1 MNRPSSRKQ
10 TIACWLAVMLMA
22 ALLPIPV
29 GTSVAH
35 AQSVPP
41 ACLNDAGQPVRPAP
55 VLGAWA
61 LALNFNH
68 ALSASDTVGCRILTI
83 ALQPQKVSYT
93 LVTCQ
98 LSNNSRGVQVGAGA
112 APLDG
117 NFWITCPN
125 GPPVPGYGPLYDG
138 FAVYG
143 RAQFPALATPAS
155 FTFVQHQ
162 DVVFTAEVSTSAS
175 VTGNTRI
182 KLTSRYGPY
191 TYATTDTS
199 TTGVGPFFL
208 ASSVGARAGRHQVEQ
223 NVTPFTTPV
232 DQFPFTFS
240 QPILIG
246 QSGKPWTLYELVVDP
261 PPPRGSFSG

>member
-1 MNRPSSRKQ
+1 MNKPSSPKR
-10 TIACWLAVMLMA
+10 TIAHWLAALWIAM
-22 ALLPIPV
+22 LLPTAA
-29 GTSVAH
+29 GTPIAH
-35 AQSVPP
+35 AQNVPA

-55 VLGAWA
+55 VIGAWA
-61 LALNFNH
+61 LGLNFNH
-68 ALSASDTVGCRILTI
+68 APSASTTIGCQIMTI
-83 ALQPQKVSYT
+83 ALQPQKVAYA

-98 LSNNSRGVQVGAGA
+98 VSNNSRGVQVGAGT

-143 RAQFPALATPAS
+143 RAQFPVLATPAS

-162 DVVFTAEVSTSAS
+162 DVTFTADVSTSAS

-191 TYATTDTS
+191 TYQTVDTS

-208 ASSVGARAGRHQVEQ
+208 ASAVGASAGRHQVEQ

-240 QPILIG
+240 QPLLIG